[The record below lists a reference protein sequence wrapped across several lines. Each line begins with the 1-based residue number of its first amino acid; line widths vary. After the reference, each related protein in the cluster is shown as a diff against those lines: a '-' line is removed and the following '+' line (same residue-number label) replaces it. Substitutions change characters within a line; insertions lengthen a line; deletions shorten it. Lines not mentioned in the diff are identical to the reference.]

1 MLNKKDPKGSK
12 KDHFHFSNEI
22 NGQKIGFCPSVMA
35 NQIHYFFSMPLIEKK
50 SNASENF

>member
-12 KDHFHFSNEI
+12 NDPKGSK
-22 NGQKIGFCPSVMA
+22 NGQKIGFCPSV
-35 NQIHYFFSMPLIEKK
+35 IWPTKFTTFFSMPLIEKK

>member
-1 MLNKKDPKGSK
+1 MLNKNDPKGSK
-12 KDHFHFSNEI
+12 NDPKGSK